1 MPKGMLGMLPLSAVQ
16 GPKATLDERLAG
28 ADGAQWLEELKR
40 FLRKEPTWWAKTTET
55 VSDSDVPVPLTV
67 SNGCQARFSGRF
79 IRPAKFTPSEIV
91 EILNASPRGD
101 IHDTLQNLL
110 MENGNNPT
118 KAKHAR
124 HKATLWANKF
134 FRQPFHGKYYRAAIG
149 EHESIR
155 YEAFQLWEV
164 SLTEKL

>member
-40 FLRKEPTWWAKTTET
+40 FLRKEPTWWAKTADTG
-55 VSDSDVPVPLTV
+55 SDSDTPTPLNV
-67 SNGCQARFSGRF
+67 SSGCQAKFSGRF
-79 IRPAKFTPSEIV
+79 IRPAKFTSAEIV

-101 IHDTLQNLL
+101 THDILQSLL

-118 KAKHAR
+118 AGGSAR
-124 HKATLWANKF
+124 HKPTLWANKF
-134 FRQPFHGKYYRAAIG
+134 FRQPFHGKYYRMAIG
-149 EHESIR
+149 EHEGIR
-155 YEAFQLWEV
+155 WTALQIWEV
-164 SLTEKL
+164 SLSEN